1 MENRPRKKL
10 SRKMIGICSGFALIL
25 SVVLGSLGFYTYYH
39 NIVDQYQQY
48 IDTIIHICRSYIDAD
63 DMKECIDTGVKSAQY
78 EETQKFLDNIKN
90 NSQVEFIYVIKPLN
104 DGAVDNAMYVWNAVE
119 EGEIEEFG
127 VIDSLGDLS
136 GEGFPADMAGHFLG
150 AMDGGE
156 KVTYLS
162 NSSEEFGYV
171 LRGQVTLV
179 AGKRSYTVKKGDSFC
194 LRPSATH
201 YLENVSARPA
211 AVLWVSTPPSF

>member
-104 DGAVDNAMYVWNAVE
+104 DGAVDQRHVCLERRGRGGDRGVWRDRFPGRSVRGGLSRRHGRPFSGRYGWGRKSNL
-119 EGEIEEFG
+119 
-127 VIDSLGDLS
+127 SQQQLGGIWLCADRPLS
-136 GEGFPADMAGHFLG
+136 RPGFRRAGAGSHRRRYS
-150 AMDGGE
+150 DGG
-156 KVTYLS
+156 KSIQTC
-162 NSSEEFGYV
+162 SS
-171 LRGQVTLV
+171 T
-179 AGKRSYTVKKGDSFC
+179 
-194 LRPSATH
+194 
-201 YLENVSARPA
+201 
-211 AVLWVSTPPSF
+211 